1 MATGG
6 FAPLGASMGLRED
19 ARQDLLA
26 KSKLLKKNWLPEVLM
41 PCQKYSCLIKF
52 ARSTHANIDSYV
64 GFARMTHANK

>member
-1 MATGG
+1 MTAT
-6 FAPLGASMGLRED
+6 APLGASMALRED

-26 KSKLLKKNWLPEVLM
+26 KSKSLKKNKLPEVLM

-52 ARSTHANIDSYV
+52 ARSTHANIDSYL